1 MKKYFVKISR
11 IFMIIAFIFLMVI
24 INTDAKVENQEKYNI
39 MQKANHNI
47 EKNKERIKDNST
59 SEKEDTKN
67 NEQVKEKSD
76 KTKQTTTNISN
87 KEVKETVK
95 DKKEEK
101 TEVKVNNNA
110 VTQTSS
116 TKESVQNDQTNKKT
130 DETKYGTF
138 GRLYVSSYDVAL
150 YDYNVHTTSDSTLQ
164 TLVDN
169 KDSAAYYKNRGR
181 LVIADHYNQGF
192 KVLVNLTE
200 GSTAYIKL
208 EDGSTLRYRLIKKS
222 EGTNTGPDLV
232 DNEGN
237 SFYAMDSDLIMY
249 TCYDGGIMA
258 TLWVLS

>member
-1 MKKYFVKISR
+1 
-11 IFMIIAFIFLMVI
+11 MVI
-24 INTDAKVENQEKYNI
+24 INTDTKVENKEKYNI

-47 EKNKERIKDNST
+47 EKNEEEIKDNTSST
-59 SEKEDTKN
+59 EEKTEN
-67 NEQVKEKSD
+67 IEQINEKSD

-95 DKKEEK
+95 EKKEEK
-101 TEVKVNNNA
+101 TEAKVKNNA

-116 TKESVQNDQTNKKT
+116 TKESVQNDQSNKKA

-150 YDYNVHTTSDSTLQ
+150 YDYNVHTTSDSALQ

-181 LVIADHYNQGF
+181 LVIADHYYQGF
-192 KVLVNLTE
+192 SALVNLTE
-200 GSTAYIKL
+200 GNTSYIKF
-208 EDGSTLRYRLIKKS
+208 EDGSIIKYRLIKKS
-222 EGTNTGPDLV
+222 RGINTGLDLT
-232 DNEGN
+232 DTLGN
-237 SFYAMDSDLIMY
+237 SFFDMESDIIMY
-249 TCYDGGIMA
+249 TCYDDGIMV

>member
-11 IFMIIAFIFLMVI
+11 IFMTIVFIFLMVI

-39 MQKANHNI
+39 MQKANHSI
-47 EKNKERIKDNST
+47 EKNEEEIKDNT
-59 SEKEDTKN
+59 EN
-67 NEQVKEKSD
+67 NEKIKEKSD
-76 KTKQTTTNISN
+76 KNKQTTNTSN
-87 KEVKETVK
+87 KEVKEEVK
-95 DKKEEK
+95 EKKEEK
-101 TEVKVNNNA
+101 TEVKVKNNA

-116 TKESVQNDQTNKKT
+116 TKESVQNDQSNKKA

-150 YDYNVHTTSDSTLQ
+150 YDYNVHTTSDSALQ

-192 KVLVNLTE
+192 KILVNLTE

-208 EDGSTLRYRLIKKS
+208 EDGTTLRYRLIKKS

-258 TLWVLS
+258 TLWVAI